1 MSSRIREIRTFVPF
15 VIEIWAS
22 DPKASSS
29 ESKDL
34 NMTDNKS
41 RKKEG
46 LQWRRMDV
54 HIHTPASA
62 DFQQPEVSCLDI
74 LQEAERK
81 GLEIMAFTD
90 HNTVAGYA
98 RMLDEIEELE
108 TLERLERLRPQEE
121 ERLRE
126 YRRLMEKVLV
136 LPGFELTATLGFH
149 ILGIFSDETTVREL
163 EHILLY
169 LNVPA
174 DKLDEGSTE
183 VGATSD
189 VLTAY
194 RVIDE
199 AGGIVI
205 GAHANSTHGVAM
217 RGYGFGGQTKIA
229 YTQDEHL
236 HALEVTDLESKGR
249 RTTSAFFSGSKPEYP
264 RPMRCIQGSD
274 AHRLT
279 RDPKD
284 KKSLGVGDRVTE
296 VLLPE
301 LSFEALREVFLS
313 DDFTLTRPYR
323 PEHAPFD
330 YVRAAREQGASI
342 VQSFHER
349 MTRRGGRLYAI
360 IADVVAFANTNG
372 GTIYVGTSANPKTP
386 PTGIDNTH
394 DAIVALR
401 TEIERQITPP
411 LEVTI
416 DIQQTEGKKVVRL
429 AVPRGDDPP
438 YAIEGS
444 KIYVRQET
452 ETNLAVRDEI
462 VQLVRRAPRQASGQ
476 ALQPAP
482 PAEEEA
488 PIEEE
493 AAVEER
499 PSVVEPPKTGVEI
512 AETVERKGTFYH
524 TMKDLRNGNEVRN
537 VSRSSARRL
546 WQYAITQK
554 EQHPVQVDQ
563 VDWHGDIG
571 LWKKKERVGKVRY
584 DFVQRDS
591 EGQLHVYYGVT
602 EEGIHG
608 PWREFLEG
616 E

>member
-1 MSSRIREIRTFVPF
+1 MP
-15 VIEIWAS
+15 
-22 DPKASSS
+22 DKK
-29 ESKDL
+29 SK
-34 NMTDNKS
+34 
-41 RKKEG
+41 KKEKLRPEPFG
-46 LQWRRMDV
+46 PGTKDQGPVEGSQWRRMDL

-62 DFQQPEVSCLDI
+62 DYQQSRVSYLDV
-74 LQEAERK
+74 LQEADRK
-81 GLEIMAFTD
+81 GLEIIALTD

-98 RMLDEIEELE
+98 RMLEEIEKLE
-108 TLERLERLRPQEE
+108 MLEQLERLRPQEKK
-121 ERLRE
+121 RLQE
-126 YRRLMEKVLV
+126 YRRLREKMLV

-149 ILGIFSDETTVREL
+149 ILGIFSEETTIREL
-163 EHILLY
+163 EHILLH

-174 DKLDEGSTE
+174 DKLDVGSTE
-183 VGATSD
+183 VGATTD

-205 GAHANSTHGVAM
+205 AAHANSTHGVAM
-217 RGYGFGGQTKIA
+217 RHYGFGGQTKIA

-236 HALEVTDLESKGR
+236 HALEVTDLESRGR
-249 RTTSAFFSGSKPEYP
+249 RITAAFFSGSKPEYP

-274 AHRLT
+274 NHRLT
-279 RDPKD
+279 RDPRD
-284 KKSLGVGDRVTE
+284 KKSLGIGDRVTE

-301 LSFEALREVFLS
+301 ISFEALRRVFLS

-323 PEHAPFD
+323 REQAPFD

-372 GTIYVGTSANPKTP
+372 GTIYVGVSSNPKTP
-386 PTGIDNTH
+386 PTGIDNPKE
-394 DAIVALR
+394 AIAVLR
-401 TEIERQITPP
+401 AEIERKITPP

-416 DIQQTEGKKVVRL
+416 DVQQTEGKRVVRL

-462 VQLVRRAPRQASGQ
+462 VQLVRRALRQDSGQ

-482 PAEEEA
+482 PPEEEA
-488 PIEEE
+488 PVEDE

-499 PSVVEPPKTGVEI
+499 PRILEPPKTGVEI
-512 AETVERKGTFYH
+512 VETVERKGTLYH
-524 TMKDLRNGNEVRN
+524 TMRDLRNGNEVRN

-563 VDWHGDIG
+563 VDWRGDMG
-571 LWKKKERVGKVRY
+571 LWKKKRRAGKVRY
-584 DFVQRDS
+584 DFVQRDA
-591 EGQLHVYYGVT
+591 EGQLRVYYGVT
-602 EEGIHG
+602 EEGLHG
-608 PWREFLEG
+608 EWRQLLE
-616 E
+616 EKEQ

>member
-1 MSSRIREIRTFVPF
+1 
-15 VIEIWAS
+15 
-22 DPKASSS
+22 
-29 ESKDL
+29 
-34 NMTDNKS
+34 
-41 RKKEG
+41 
-46 LQWRRMDV
+46 MDV
-54 HIHTPASA
+54 HLHTPASA
-62 DFQQPEVSCLDI
+62 DFQQPEVSYLDI

-81 GLEIMAFTD
+81 GLEIIAFTD

-98 RMLDEIEELE
+98 GMLEEMEKLE
-108 TLERLERLRPQEE
+108 MLERLERLRPQEE
-121 ERLRE
+121 KSLQE
-126 YRRLMEKVLV
+126 YRRLQEKILV

-149 ILGIFSDETTVREL
+149 ILGIFSEETTVREL
-163 EHILLY
+163 EHILLH

-183 VGATSD
+183 VGATTD

-194 RVIDE
+194 RVMDE

-205 GAHANSTHGVAM
+205 AAHANSTHGVAM
-217 RGYGFGGQTKIA
+217 RHYGFGGQTKIA

-249 RTTSAFFSGSKPEYP
+249 RTTAAFFSGSKPEYP

-274 AHRLT
+274 SHRLT

-296 VLLPE
+296 VLLTE
-301 LSFEALREVFLS
+301 VSFEALREVFLD

-323 PEHAPFD
+323 PEHAPYD

-342 VQSFHER
+342 VQAFHER

-372 GTIYVGTSANPKTP
+372 GTIYVGVSSNPKTP
-386 PTGIDNTH
+386 PTGIDNPKE
-394 DAIVALR
+394 AIALLR
-401 TEIERQITPP
+401 AEIERKITPP

-416 DIQQTEGKKVVRL
+416 GAQQTEGKQVVRL

-462 VQLVRRAPRQASGQ
+462 VQLVRRA
-476 ALQPAP
+476 LQPTP
-482 PAEEEA
+482 PPEEETPAEEEA
-488 PIEEE
+488 S
-493 AAVEER
+493 VEER
-499 PSVVEPPKTGVEI
+499 PQVVEPPRTGVEI
-512 AETVERKGTFYH
+512 AETVERKGTLYH

-554 EQHPVQVDQ
+554 EQHPIQADQ
-563 VDWHGDIG
+563 VNWRGDIG
-571 LWKKKERVGKVRY
+571 LWKKTQRAGKVRY
-584 DFVQRDS
+584 DFVQRDA

-608 PWREFLEG
+608 QWREFLEG

>member
-1 MSSRIREIRTFVPF
+1 M
-15 VIEIWAS
+15 
-22 DPKASSS
+22 
-29 ESKDL
+29 DL
-34 NMTDNKS
+34 
-41 RKKEG
+41 
-46 LQWRRMDV
+46 

-62 DFQQPEVSCLDI
+62 DFEQPDASYLDV

-98 RMLDEIEELE
+98 GMLAEIEGLE
-108 TLERLERLRPQEE
+108 TLKRLERLRDQEKK
-121 ERLRE
+121 RLQE
-126 YRRLMEKVLV
+126 YRRLREKILV
-136 LPGFELTATLGFH
+136 LPGFEFTATLGFH
-149 ILGIFSDETTVREL
+149 ILGIFSEETTIREL
-163 EHILLY
+163 EYLLLD
-169 LNVPA
+169 LNIPA

-189 VLTAY
+189 VLTVY
-194 RVIDE
+194 RAIDE

-205 GAHANSTHGVAM
+205 AAHANSTHGVAM
-217 RGYGFGGQTKIA
+217 RRYGFGGQTKIA

-236 HALEVTDLESKGR
+236 HALEVTDLERKGR
-249 RTTSAFFSGSKPEYP
+249 RSTMAFFSGSKPEYP

-274 AHRLT
+274 THRLT

-284 KKSLGVGDRVTE
+284 KKSLGVGDRATE
-296 VLLPE
+296 VWLPE
-301 LSFEALREVFLS
+301 VSFEALRQVFRG

-323 PEHAPFD
+323 PRKPFD
-330 YVRAAREQGASI
+330 HIRAAREQGSSI

-372 GTIYVGTSANPKTP
+372 GTIYVGVSSKPKTQP
-386 PTGIDNTH
+386 QGIDNPRKDIAT
-394 DAIVALR
+394 LR
-401 TEIERQITPP
+401 AEIERRITPP

-416 DIQQTEGKKVVRL
+416 DVQQTEGKRVVRL
-429 AVPRGDDPP
+429 AVPRGDDSP
-438 YAIEGS
+438 YAIDGS

-452 ETNLAVRDEI
+452 DTNLAVRDEI
-462 VQLVRRAPRQASGQ
+462 VQLVKRT
-476 ALQPAP
+476 LQPAP
-482 PAEEEA
+482 SPEEEVPAEEA
-488 PIEEE
+488 AALTEE

-499 PSVVEPPKTGVEI
+499 PPILGPPKTGVEI
-512 AETVERKGTFYH
+512 VETVERKGTLYH

-554 EQHPVQVDQ
+554 EEHPVQQGQ
-563 VDWHGDIG
+563 VDWRGDIG
-571 LWKKKERVGKVRY
+571 LWKKKRRAGKVRY
-584 DFVQRDS
+584 DFVQRDG

-602 EEGIHG
+602 EDGLHG
-608 PWREFLEG
+608 EWREFLEG

>member
-1 MSSRIREIRTFVPF
+1 M
-15 VIEIWAS
+15 
-22 DPKASSS
+22 
-29 ESKDL
+29 DL
-34 NMTDNKS
+34 
-41 RKKEG
+41 
-46 LQWRRMDV
+46 
-54 HIHTPASA
+54 HIHTLASA
-62 DFQQPEVSCLDI
+62 DYQQAGISYLDV
-74 LQEAERK
+74 LQEAGRK
-81 GLEIMAFTD
+81 GLEIIAFTD

-98 RMLDEIEELE
+98 GMLEEIEELGM
-108 TLERLERLRPQEE
+108 LERLERLRPQEKK
-121 ERLRE
+121 RLQE
-126 YRRLMEKVLV
+126 YRRLREKILV

-149 ILGIFSDETTVREL
+149 ILGIFSEETTVREL

-174 DKLDEGSTE
+174 DKLDDGSTE
-183 VGATSD
+183 VGATAD
-189 VLTAY
+189 VLTVY

-217 RGYGFGGQTKIA
+217 RHYGFGGQTKIA
-229 YTQDEHL
+229 YTQDRRL

-264 RPMRCIQGSD
+264 RRMRCIQGSD

-284 KKSLGVGDRVTE
+284 KKSLGIGDRVTE

-301 LSFEALREVFLS
+301 LSFEALREVFLG
-313 DDFTLTRPYR
+313 DNFTLTRPYR
-323 PEHAPFD
+323 RERAPFD

-349 MTRRGGRLYAI
+349 MTRRGGRLYAV
-360 IADVVAFANTNG
+360 IADVVAFANANG
-372 GTIYVGTSANPKTP
+372 GTIYVGVSSNPKTS
-386 PTGIDNTH
+386 PTGIDNPKE
-394 DAIVALR
+394 AIAILR
-401 TEIERQITPP
+401 AEIERKITPP

-416 DIQQTEGKKVVRL
+416 DVQQTEGKKVVRL

-438 YAIEGS
+438 YAIDGS

-462 VQLVRRAPRQASGQ
+462 VQLVKRALRQDSEQALRPSSGQ
-476 ALQPAP
+476 ALQPTP
-482 PAEEEA
+482 PPKEEMPA
-488 PIEEE
+488 KEE
-493 AAVEER
+493 AAVEAA

-512 AETVERKGTFYH
+512 VATVERKGTLYH

-563 VDWHGDIG
+563 VNWRGDIG
-571 LWKKKERVGKVRY
+571 LWKKKQRAGKVRY
-584 DFVQRDS
+584 DFVQRNA

-602 EEGIHG
+602 EDGIHG

>member
-1 MSSRIREIRTFVPF
+1 MPNNKR
-15 VIEIWAS
+15 
-22 DPKASSS
+22 
-29 ESKDL
+29 SKEE
-34 NMTDNKS
+34 KS
-41 RKKEG
+41 
-46 LQWRRMDV
+46 QWGRMDV

-62 DFQQPEVSCLDI
+62 DFQQSGVSYLDV

-81 GLEIMAFTD
+81 GLEIIAFTD

-98 RMLDEIEELE
+98 RMLEEIEELE
-108 TLERLERLRPQEE
+108 MLERLERLRPQEK
-121 ERLRE
+121 ERLQE
-126 YRRLMEKVLV
+126 YRRLREKMLV

-149 ILGIFSDETTVREL
+149 ILGIFSEETTVREL
-163 EHILLY
+163 EHILLD

-205 GAHANSTHGVAM
+205 AAHANSTHGVAM

-249 RTTSAFFSGSKPEYP
+249 RTTAAFFSGSKPEYP
-264 RPMRCIQGSD
+264 RRMRCIQGSD
-274 AHRLT
+274 NHRLT

-284 KKSLGVGDRVTE
+284 NKSLGIGDRVTE

-301 LSFEALREVFLS
+301 LSFEALRQVFLG
-313 DDFTLTRPYR
+313 DNFTLTRPYR

-372 GTIYVGTSANPKTP
+372 GTIYVGVSANPKTP
-386 PTGIDNTH
+386 PTSIDNTH
-394 DAIVALR
+394 DAIAALR
-401 TEIERQITPP
+401 TEIERKITPP

-416 DIQQTEGKKVVRL
+416 DVQQTEGKGVLRL
-429 AVPRGDDPP
+429 AVPRGNDPP

-488 PIEEE
+488 PMEEA
-493 AAVEER
+493 AAVEEG
-499 PSVVEPPKTGVEI
+499 PPVVEPPKTGVEI
-512 AETVERKGTFYH
+512 ATTVERKGTLYH

-563 VDWHGDIG
+563 VNWHGDIG
-571 LWKKKERVGKVRY
+571 LWKKKQRAGKVRY
-584 DFVQRDS
+584 DFVQRDA
-591 EGQLHVYYGVT
+591 EDQLHVYYGVT

>member
-1 MSSRIREIRTFVPF
+1 
-15 VIEIWAS
+15 
-22 DPKASSS
+22 
-29 ESKDL
+29 
-34 NMTDNKS
+34 
-41 RKKEG
+41 
-46 LQWRRMDV
+46 MDV
-54 HIHTPASA
+54 
-62 DFQQPEVSCLDI
+62 

-81 GLEIMAFTD
+81 GLEIIAFTD

-98 RMLDEIEELE
+98 RMLEEIEDLE
-108 TLERLERLRPQEE
+108 MLKRLDRLRSEE
-121 ERLRE
+121 KEKIRE
-126 YRRLMEKVLV
+126 YRRLREKILV

-149 ILGIFSDETTVREL
+149 SLGIFSEETTVREL
-163 EHILLY
+163 EHILLH

-174 DKLDEGSTE
+174 DKLDDGSTE
-183 VGATSD
+183 VGATAD
-189 VLTAY
+189 VLTVY
-194 RVIDE
+194 RVNDE

-217 RGYGFGGQTKIA
+217 RHYGFGGQTKIA
-229 YTQDEHL
+229 YTQDRHL

-264 RPMRCIQGSD
+264 RRMRCIQGSD

-279 RDPKD
+279 LDPSD
-284 KKSLGVGDRVTE
+284 KKSLGIGDRVTE

-301 LSFEALREVFLS
+301 VSFEALREVFLG
-313 DDFTLTRPYR
+313 DNFTLTRPYR
-323 PEHAPFD
+323 RERAPFD

-342 VQSFHER
+342 IQSFHER
-349 MTRRGGRLYAI
+349 MTRRGGRLYAV
-360 IADVVAFANTNG
+360 IADVVAFANANG
-372 GTIYVGTSANPKTP
+372 GTIYVGVSSNPKTP
-386 PTGIDNTH
+386 PTGIDNPKE
-394 DAIVALR
+394 AIAILR
-401 TEIERQITPP
+401 AEIERKITPP

-416 DIQQTEGKKVVRL
+416 DVQQTEGKKVVRL

-438 YAIEGS
+438 YAIDGS

-462 VQLVRRAPRQASGQ
+462 VQLVKRALRQRPEQ
-476 ALQPAP
+476 AVQPAP
-482 PAEEEA
+482 PPKEEMPA
-488 PIEEE
+488 KKEE
-493 AAVEER
+493 AAVEVE
-499 PSVVEPPKTGVEI
+499 PSVVEPPKTGVEVT
-512 AETVERKGTFYH
+512 ETVERKGTLYH

-554 EQHPVQVDQ
+554 EEHPIQVDK
-563 VDWHGDIG
+563 VNWRGDIG
-571 LWKKKERVGKVRY
+571 LWKKKQRAGKVRY
-584 DFVQRDS
+584 DFVQRDA

-602 EEGIHG
+602 EDGIHG

>member
-1 MSSRIREIRTFVPF
+1 
-15 VIEIWAS
+15 
-22 DPKASSS
+22 
-29 ESKDL
+29 
-34 NMTDNKS
+34 MTGKRS
-41 RKKEG
+41 GKKG
-46 LQWRRMDV
+46 RSQWRRMDI

-62 DFQQPEVSCLDI
+62 DYQQSGVSYLDV
-74 LQEAERK
+74 LQEANKK

-98 RMLDEIEELE
+98 GMLEEIENLE
-108 TLERLERLRPQEE
+108 MLERLERLRPQEKE
-121 ERLRE
+121 KLQE
-126 YRRLMEKVLV
+126 YRRLQEKMLV

-149 ILGIFSDETTVREL
+149 ILGIFSEETTVREL
-163 EHILLY
+163 EHILLH

-174 DKLDEGSTE
+174 DKLDVGSTE
-183 VGATSD
+183 VGATAD
-189 VLTAY
+189 VLTVY

-217 RGYGFGGQTKIA
+217 RHYGFGGQTKIA

-249 RTTSAFFSGSKPEYP
+249 RTTAAFFSGSKPEYP
-264 RPMRCIQGSD
+264 RRMRCIQGSD
-274 AHRLT
+274 THRLT

-284 KKSLGVGDRVTE
+284 NKSLGIGDRVTE

-301 LSFEALREVFLS
+301 LSFEALRQVFLG
-313 DDFTLTRPYR
+313 DNFTLTRPYR

-342 VQSFHER
+342 VQAFHER

-372 GTIYVGTSANPKTP
+372 GTIYVGVSSNPKTP
-386 PTGIDNTH
+386 PTGIDNPKE
-394 DAIVALR
+394 AIAMLR
-401 TEIERQITPP
+401 AEIERKITPP

-416 DIQQTEGKKVVRL
+416 DVQQTDGKKVVRL
-429 AVPRGDDPP
+429 AVPRGGDPP

-462 VQLVRRAPRQASGQ
+462 VQLVRRAPRQVSGQ

-482 PAEEEA
+482 PPEEEVPV

-493 AAVEER
+493 AAVEEM
-499 PSVVEPPKTGVEI
+499 PPTVEPPKTGVEI
-512 AETVERKGTFYH
+512 SETVERKGTLYH

-546 WQYAITQK
+546 WQYAIAQK
-554 EQHPVQVDQ
+554 EQHPVQAEQ
-563 VDWHGDIG
+563 VDWRGDIG
-571 LWKKKERVGKVRY
+571 LWKKKQRAGKVRY
-584 DFVQRDS
+584 DFVQRDA

>member
-1 MSSRIREIRTFVPF
+1 MP
-15 VIEIWAS
+15 
-22 DPKASSS
+22 DKK
-29 ESKDL
+29 SK
-34 NMTDNKS
+34 
-41 RKKEG
+41 KKEKLCPEPVEG
-46 LQWRRMDV
+46 SQWRRMDL

-62 DFQQPEVSCLDI
+62 CYQQSGVSYLDV
-74 LQEAERK
+74 LQEADRK
-81 GLEIMAFTD
+81 GLEIIALTD

-98 RMLDEIEELE
+98 RMLEEIEKLE
-108 TLERLERLRPQEE
+108 MLEQLERLRPQEKR
-121 ERLRE
+121 RLQE
-126 YRRLMEKVLV
+126 YRRLREKMLV

-149 ILGIFSDETTVREL
+149 ILGIFSEETTVREL
-163 EHILLY
+163 EHILLD

-174 DKLDEGSTE
+174 DKLNVGSTE
-183 VGATSD
+183 VGATAD

-205 GAHANSTHGVAM
+205 AAHANSTHGVAM
-217 RGYGFGGQTKIA
+217 RGFGFGGQTKIA

-236 HALEVTDLESKGR
+236 HALEVTDLESRGR
-249 RTTSAFFSGSKPEYP
+249 RTTLAFFSGSKPEYS

-279 RDPKD
+279 RDPRD
-284 KKSLGVGDRVTE
+284 KKSLGLGDRVTE

-301 LSFEALREVFLS
+301 VSFEALRQVFQS
-313 DDFTLTRPYR
+313 DDFTFTRPYR
-323 PEHAPFD
+323 PERAPFD

-349 MTRRGGRLYAI
+349 MTRRGGRLYAV

-372 GTIYVGTSANPKTP
+372 GTIYVGVSSNPKTP
-386 PTGIDNTH
+386 PTGIDNPKE
-394 DAIVALR
+394 AIAILR
-401 TEIERQITPP
+401 AEIERKITPP

-416 DIQQTEGKKVVRL
+416 DVQQTEGKRVVRL

-462 VQLVRRAPRQASGQ
+462 VQLVRRA
-476 ALQPAP
+476 LQPALP
-482 PAEEEA
+482 LEEEV
-488 PIEEE
+488 PVEDE

-499 PSVVEPPKTGVEI
+499 PRIVEPPKTGVEI
-512 AETVERKGTFYH
+512 VETVERKGTLYH
-524 TMKDLRNGNEVRN
+524 TMRDLRNGNEVRN

-554 EQHPVQVDQ
+554 EQHPVQIDQ
-563 VDWHGDIG
+563 VDWRGDMG
-571 LWKKKERVGKVRY
+571 LWKKKRRAGKVRY
-584 DFVQRDS
+584 DFVQRDA
-591 EGQLHVYYGVT
+591 EGQLRVYYGVT
-602 EEGIHG
+602 EEGLHG
-608 PWREFLEG
+608 EWRQLLE
-616 E
+616 EKEQ

>member
-1 MSSRIREIRTFVPF
+1 M
-15 VIEIWAS
+15 
-22 DPKASSS
+22 
-29 ESKDL
+29 DL
-34 NMTDNKS
+34 H
-41 RKKEG
+41 
-46 LQWRRMDV
+46 L
-54 HIHTPASA
+54 HTPASA
-62 DFQQPEVSCLDI
+62 DFQEPGVSYLDV

-81 GLEIMAFTD
+81 GLEIIAFTD

-98 RMLDEIEELE
+98 GMLEEIEELE
-108 TLERLERLRPQEE
+108 MLERLERLRPQEK
-121 ERLRE
+121 ERLQE
-126 YRRLMEKVLV
+126 YRRLREKILV
-136 LPGFELTATLGFH
+136 LPGFEFTATLGFH
-149 ILGIFSDETTVREL
+149 ILGVFSEETTVREL
-163 EHILLY
+163 EHTLLD
-169 LNVPA
+169 LNVPP
-174 DKLDEGSTE
+174 DKLDDGSTE

-199 AGGIVI
+199 TGGIVI

-217 RGYGFGGQTKIA
+217 RGFSFGGQTKIA

-249 RTTSAFFSGSKPEYP
+249 RTTPAFFSGSKPEYP

-274 AHRLT
+274 SHRLT

-301 LSFEALREVFLS
+301 VSFEALREVFLD

-323 PEHAPFD
+323 PERAPFD

-349 MTRRGGRLYAI
+349 MTRRGGRLHAV

-372 GTIYVGTSANPKTP
+372 GTIYVGVGFNPKTP
-386 PTGIDNTH
+386 PTGIDNPKE
-394 DAIVALR
+394 AIAILR
-401 TEIERQITPP
+401 AEIERKITPP

-416 DIQQTEGKKVVRL
+416 DVQQTEGKGVLRL
-429 AVPRGDDPP
+429 AVPRGNDPP

-462 VQLVRRAPRQASGQ
+462 VQLVRRALRQASGQ

-482 PAEEEA
+482 HPEEEA
-488 PIEEE
+488 PAEEE

-499 PSVVEPPKTGVEI
+499 SHVVEPPKTGVEI
-512 AETVERKGTFYH
+512 VETVERKGTLYH
-524 TMKDLRNGNEVRN
+524 IMKDLRNGNEVRN

-546 WQYAITQK
+546 WQYAIAQK

-563 VDWHGDIG
+563 VTWRGDIG
-571 LWKKKERVGKVRY
+571 LWKRKQRAGKVRY
-584 DFVQRDS
+584 DFVQRDA
-591 EGQLHVYYGVT
+591 EDQLHVYYGVT
-602 EEGIHG
+602 EDGIHG

>member
-1 MSSRIREIRTFVPF
+1 M
-15 VIEIWAS
+15 
-22 DPKASSS
+22 
-29 ESKDL
+29 DL
-34 NMTDNKS
+34 
-41 RKKEG
+41 
-46 LQWRRMDV
+46 

-62 DFQQPEVSCLDI
+62 DYQQPGVSYLDV
-74 LQEAERK
+74 LQEADKK

-90 HNTVAGYA
+90 HNTVAGYGG
-98 RMLDEIEELE
+98 MLDEIEELE
-108 TLERLERLRPQEE
+108 MLERLERLRPQEKK
-121 ERLRE
+121 RLQE
-126 YRRLMEKVLV
+126 YRRLLEKILV
-136 LPGFELTATLGFH
+136 LPGFEFTATLGFH
-149 ILGIFSDETTVREL
+149 ILGIFSEETTVREL
-163 EHILLY
+163 EYILLD
-169 LNVPA
+169 LNIPA

-194 RVIDE
+194 RAIDE

-205 GAHANSTHGVAM
+205 AAHANSTHGVAM
-217 RGYGFGGQTKIA
+217 RRFGFGGQTKIA

-236 HALEVTDLESKGR
+236 HALELTDLESKGR
-249 RTTSAFFSGSKPEYP
+249 RTTAAFFSGSKPEYP

-274 AHRLT
+274 SHRLT

-284 KKSLGVGDRVTE
+284 KKSLGLGDRVTE

-301 LSFEALREVFLS
+301 LSFEALREVFLD

-323 PEHAPFD
+323 PERAPFD

-349 MTRRGGRLYAI
+349 MTRRGGRLYAV

-372 GTIYVGTSANPKTP
+372 GTIYVGVSSNPKAP
-386 PTGIDNTH
+386 PTGLDNPKE
-394 DAIVALR
+394 AIAILR
-401 TEIERQITPP
+401 AEIERKIIPP

-416 DIQQTEGKKVVRL
+416 DVQQTEGKKVVRL

-462 VQLVRRAPRQASGQ
+462 VQLVKRALR
-476 ALQPAP
+476 PAP
-482 PAEEEA
+482 PPEEKA
-488 PIEEE
+488 PAKEETT
-493 AAVEER
+493 VEVE
-499 PSVVEPPKTGVEI
+499 PSVVEPPKTGVEVT
-512 AETVERKGTFYH
+512 ETVERKGTLYH

-563 VDWHGDIG
+563 VNWRGDIG
-571 LWKKKERVGKVRY
+571 LWKKKQRAGKVRY
-584 DFVQRDS
+584 DFVQRDAAS
-591 EGQLHVYYGVT
+591 QLHVYYGVT
-602 EEGIHG
+602 EDGIHG

>member
-1 MSSRIREIRTFVPF
+1 M
-15 VIEIWAS
+15 
-22 DPKASSS
+22 
-29 ESKDL
+29 DL
-34 NMTDNKS
+34 
-41 RKKEG
+41 
-46 LQWRRMDV
+46 
-54 HIHTPASA
+54 HIHTSASA
-62 DFQQPEVSCLDI
+62 DFQQPGVSYLDI
-74 LQEAERK
+74 LQEAERM
-81 GLEIMAFTD
+81 GLEIIAFTD

-98 RMLDEIEELE
+98 GMLAEMEQLE
-108 TLERLERLRPQEE
+108 MLERLERLRPEE
-121 ERLRE
+121 VGRLRE
-126 YRRLMEKVLV
+126 YRRLLEKILV
-136 LPGFELTATLGFH
+136 LPGFEFTATLGFH
-149 ILGIFSDETTVREL
+149 ILGIYSEETTIREL
-163 EHILLY
+163 EHILLD

-183 VGATSD
+183 VGATAD

-199 AGGIVI
+199 ADGIVI
-205 GAHANSTHGVAM
+205 AAHANSTHGVAM
-217 RGYGFGGQTKIA
+217 RGFGFGGQTKIA

-249 RTTSAFFSGSKPEYP
+249 RTTPAFFSGSKPEYP

-274 AHRLT
+274 NHRLT

-284 KKSLGVGDRVTE
+284 KKSMGVGDRVTE

-301 LSFEALREVFLS
+301 VSFEALRQVFLS

-323 PEHAPFD
+323 PERAPFD
-330 YVRAAREQGASI
+330 YVRAAREQGPSI
-342 VQSFHER
+342 VQAFHER
-349 MTRRGGRLYAI
+349 MTHRGGRLYAI

-372 GTIYVGTSANPKTP
+372 GTIYVGVGSNPKTP
-386 PTGIDNTH
+386 PTGIDNSKE
-394 DAIVALR
+394 AIAILKA
-401 TEIERQITPP
+401 EIERKITPP

-416 DIQQTEGKKVVRL
+416 DVQQTEGKGVVRL

-462 VQLVRRAPRQASGQ
+462 VQLVTRA
-476 ALQPAP
+476 LP
-482 PAEEEA
+482 PVLPLEEEV
-488 PIEEE
+488 PEEE
-493 AAVEER
+493 TVVEER
-499 PSVVEPPKTGVEI
+499 PPVVEPPKTGVEI
-512 AETVERKGTFYH
+512 VETVERKGTLYH

-546 WQYAITQK
+546 WQYAVTQK
-554 EQHPVQVDQ
+554 EQHPIQVDK
-563 VDWHGDIG
+563 VNWRGDIG
-571 LWKKKERVGKVRY
+571 LWRKKQRAGKVRY
-584 DFVQRDS
+584 DFVQRDA

-602 EEGIHG
+602 EEGLHG

>member
-1 MSSRIREIRTFVPF
+1 MNGDRG
-15 VIEIWAS
+15 
-22 DPKASSS
+22 
-29 ESKDL
+29 
-34 NMTDNKS
+34 
-41 RKKEG
+41 KKKH
-46 LQWRRMDV
+46 QWRRMDI

-62 DFQQPEVSCLDI
+62 DYQQSGVSYLDV

-81 GLEIMAFTD
+81 GLEIIAFTD

-98 RMLDEIEELE
+98 RMLEEIEDLE
-108 TLERLERLRPQEE
+108 MLKRLDRLRSEE
-121 ERLRE
+121 KEKIRE
-126 YRRLMEKVLV
+126 YRRLREKILV

-149 ILGIFSDETTVREL
+149 ILGIFSEETTVREL

-174 DKLDEGSTE
+174 DKLDDGSTE
-183 VGATSD
+183 VGATAD
-189 VLTAY
+189 VLTVY

-217 RGYGFGGQTKIA
+217 RHYGFGGQTKIA
-229 YTQDEHL
+229 YTQDRHL

-264 RPMRCIQGSD
+264 RRMRCIQGSD

-279 RDPKD
+279 LDPSD
-284 KKSLGVGDRVTE
+284 KKSLGIGDRVTE

-301 LSFEALREVFLS
+301 VSFEALREVFLG
-313 DDFTLTRPYR
+313 DNFTLTRPYR
-323 PEHAPFD
+323 RERAPFD

-342 VQSFHER
+342 IQSFHER
-349 MTRRGGRLYAI
+349 MTRRGGRLYAV
-360 IADVVAFANTNG
+360 IADVVAFANANG
-372 GTIYVGTSANPKTP
+372 GTIYVGVSSNPKTP
-386 PTGIDNTH
+386 PTGIDNPKE
-394 DAIVALR
+394 AIAILR
-401 TEIERQITPP
+401 AEIERKITPP

-416 DIQQTEGKKVVRL
+416 DVQQTEGKKVVRL

-438 YAIEGS
+438 YAIDGS

-462 VQLVRRAPRQASGQ
+462 VQLVKRALRQRPEQ
-476 ALQPAP
+476 AVQPAP
-482 PAEEEA
+482 PPKEEMPA
-488 PIEEE
+488 KKEE
-493 AAVEER
+493 AAVEVE
-499 PSVVEPPKTGVEI
+499 PSVVEPPKTGVEVT
-512 AETVERKGTFYH
+512 ETVERKGTLYH

-554 EQHPVQVDQ
+554 EEHPIQVDK
-563 VDWHGDIG
+563 VNWRGDIG
-571 LWKKKERVGKVRY
+571 LWKKKQRAGKVRY
-584 DFVQRDS
+584 DFVQRDA

-602 EEGIHG
+602 EDGIHG

>member
-1 MSSRIREIRTFVPF
+1 MPN
-15 VIEIWAS
+15 
-22 DPKASSS
+22 
-29 ESKDL
+29 SKSKKKK
-34 NMTDNKS
+34 KS
-41 RKKEG
+41 
-46 LQWRRMDV
+46 QWRRMDI

-62 DFQQPEVSCLDI
+62 CYQQSGVSYLNV

-81 GLEIMAFTD
+81 GLEIIAFTD

-98 RMLDEIEELE
+98 GMLEKIEELE
-108 TLERLERLRPQEE
+108 MLEQLERLRSEE
-121 ERLRE
+121 KEKLRE
-126 YRRLMEKVLV
+126 YRRLREKMLV

-149 ILGIFSDETTVREL
+149 ILGIFSEETTVREL

-174 DKLDEGSTE
+174 DKLDDGSTE
-183 VGATSD
+183 VGATAD
-189 VLTAY
+189 VLTVY

-217 RGYGFGGQTKIA
+217 RHYGFGGQTKIA
-229 YTQDEHL
+229 YTQDRHL

-264 RPMRCIQGSD
+264 RRMRCIQGSD
-274 AHRLT
+274 THRLT

-284 KKSLGVGDRVTE
+284 KKSLGIGDRVTE

-301 LSFEALREVFLS
+301 LSFEALREVFLG
-313 DDFTLTRPYR
+313 DNFTLTRPYR
-323 PEHAPFD
+323 RERAPFD

-349 MTRRGGRLYAI
+349 MTRRGGRLYAV
-360 IADVVAFANTNG
+360 IADVVAFANANG
-372 GTIYVGTSANPKTP
+372 GTIHVGVSSNPKTP
-386 PTGIDNTH
+386 PTGIDNSKE
-394 DAIVALR
+394 AIALLR
-401 TEIERQITPP
+401 AEIERKITPP

-416 DIQQTEGKKVVRL
+416 DVQQTEGKRVVRL

-438 YAIEGS
+438 YAIDGS

-462 VQLVRRAPRQASGQ
+462 VQLVKRALRPSPEQ
-476 ALQPAP
+476 ALQPTP
-482 PAEEEA
+482 PPKEEVPA
-488 PIEEE
+488 KEEV
-493 AAVEER
+493 AVEER
-499 PSVVEPPKTGVEI
+499 PPIVEPPRTGVEVT
-512 AETVERKGTFYH
+512 ETVERKGTLYH

-563 VDWHGDIG
+563 VNWRGDIG
-571 LWKKKERVGKVRY
+571 LWKKKRRAGKVRY
-584 DFVQRDS
+584 DFVQRDAQ
-591 EGQLHVYYGVT
+591 GQLRVYYGVT
-602 EEGIHG
+602 EEGLHG
-608 PWREFLEG
+608 EWREFLEG

>member
-1 MSSRIREIRTFVPF
+1 MPN
-15 VIEIWAS
+15 
-22 DPKASSS
+22 
-29 ESKDL
+29 SKS
-34 NMTDNKS
+34 K
-41 RKKEG
+41 KKERS
-46 LQWRRMDV
+46 QWRRMDL

-62 DFQQPEVSCLDI
+62 DFQQSGVSYLDV

-98 RMLDEIEELE
+98 RMLEEIEELE
-108 TLERLERLRPQEE
+108 MLKRLERLRPQEK

-126 YRRLMEKVLV
+126 YRRLREKMLV

-149 ILGIFSDETTVREL
+149 ILGIFSEETTVREL
-163 EHILLY
+163 EHILLD

-174 DKLDEGSTE
+174 DKLDGGSTE

-194 RVIDE
+194 RVIDA

-205 GAHANSTHGVAM
+205 AAHANSTHGVAM

-274 AHRLT
+274 NHRLT

-301 LSFEALREVFLS
+301 LSFEALREVFLD

-342 VQSFHER
+342 VQAFHER
-349 MTRRGGRLYAI
+349 MTRRGGRLYAV

-372 GTIYVGTSANPKTP
+372 GTIYVGVSSNPKTP
-386 PTGIDNTH
+386 PTGIDNPKE
-394 DAIVALR
+394 AIAILR
-401 TEIERQITPP
+401 AEIERKITPP
-411 LEVTI
+411 LEATV
-416 DIQQTEGKKVVRL
+416 DVQQTDGKRVVRL

-462 VQLVRRAPRQASGQ
+462 VQLVRRA
-476 ALQPAP
+476 LQPALSP
-482 PAEEEA
+482 EEEEA
-488 PIEEE
+488 PVEEE

-499 PSVVEPPKTGVEI
+499 PQIVEPPKTGVEI
-512 AETVERKGTFYH
+512 AATVERKGTLYH

-563 VDWHGDIG
+563 VNWHGDIG
-571 LWKKKERVGKVRY
+571 LWKKKQRAGKVRY
-584 DFVQRDS
+584 DFVQRDA